1 MKTLNLDGI
10 WQLKFLDKT
19 YPATVP
25 GLDVLDLIAAGEVP
39 ETDNIE
45 NDNIYFYI
53 SEHNKTYSRE
63 FNITKEDLSK
73 EIIELCFD
81 RLDTLAKISVNN
93 KLVAN
98 TENIHLSYCFNIK
111 DFVIEGKNTI
121 EVEFKSLRNHI
132 KEKQKELKLP
142 YNAMGTTGHPHIRK
156 ASCLF
161 GWDFAPEICPQGISG
176 HCELRLRTLPIISY
190 LKLTQKIKNDFGY
203 INGKIEF
210 SEQVNCG
217 QIKVT
222 VTEPNGNKKE
232 QILDPT
238 NTDKFTFEIES
249 PELWWCNGLGKQPL
263 YTITTE
269 YINNEE
275 IISSVTK
282 RIGFRDIKLDTSKD
296 EYGSNFQFV
305 INGKPIF
312 AKGANYIPTDSLYTR
327 ITKEKISELL
337 FECKNANMNMV
348 RVWGGGFYE
357 SDDFYDICDELGL
370 LVWQDFGFACCA
382 YPFMK
387 DDFLNNV
394 AYEVIYNTKR
404 LMHHASLALWCG
416 NNEIESISLAWLN
429 RTSFINST
437 GKFFYEIL
445 PNLIKKY
452 DSNTPYHA
460 CSPSSGK
467 YMKNI
472 NGDKHGDTHIWNVWH
487 GYQYKEYFKK
497 RFTRFASEFGMQSY
511 PNENITPH
519 QKCDLG
525 EERLNYYL
533 SSLFTVPK
541 NAKEKVYLTQIIQL
555 EAMREAA
562 EHFRRNSHRCHG
574 SLYWQLNDCWSSA
587 SWSALDWKV
596 GRKALMYGTKHFYE
610 NVHISATQNKNQ
622 IEVFVSND
630 LKENFQGN
638 VVVEK
643 VNTLTNEKMLF
654 INTNIDIKELTS
666 SKISTF
672 DVSKIKTNEEV
683 LIMSVYDNNNN
694 LVSENREI
702 FCNNNELELKNAKIS
717 PEIFEEDNNKYITIS
732 SDEYARYV
740 FIDIPSIKLSDN
752 FFDLSKDEKKIIK
765 IESDNTLSNVSAF
778 SLYDVMK
785 NANTNEDKKTYLK
798 EYFRPMG
805 LANRISRY
813 FDK

>member
-1 MKTLNLDGI
+1 MNTLNLDGN
-10 WQLKFLDKT
+10 WQLNFLGKT
-19 YPATVP
+19 YNATVP

-53 SEHNKTYSRE
+53 SEHDKTFSRK
-63 FNITKEDLSK
+63 FNVTKENLQED
-73 EIIELCFD
+73 IIEIFFE
-81 RLDTLAKISVNN
+81 RLDTLATIFINN
-93 KLVAN
+93 KKVAK
-98 TENIHLSYCFNIK
+98 TENIHLTYCFNIK
-111 DFVIEGKNTI
+111 DYLVEGTNTI
-121 EVEFKSLRNHI
+121 DIEFKSLRKHI
-132 KEKQKELKLP
+132 EEKQKELKLP

-156 ASCLF
+156 ASCSF
-161 GWDFAPEICPQGISG
+161 GWDFAPELCPQGISG
-176 HCELRLRTLPIISY
+176 HCEIRFRSNPTISY
-190 LKLTQKIKNDFGY
+190 LKLNQELQNNLGY
-203 INGKIEF
+203 IKGELEF
-210 SEQVNCG
+210 TEQVNSG
-217 QIKVT
+217 ELKIT
-222 VTEPNGNKKE
+222 LTNPNGDIE
-232 QILDPT
+232 SQEIDPT
-238 NTDKFTFEIES
+238 KTNEFNFEVDK
-249 PELWWCNGLGKQPL
+249 PELWWCNGLGAQPL
-263 YTITTE
+263 YTVTVE
-269 YINNEE
+269 YINDKK

-282 RIGFRDIKLDTSKD
+282 RIGFREIKLDTSKD
-296 EYGSNFQFV
+296 EYGTNFQFV
-305 INGKPIF
+305 VNGKPIF
-312 AKGANYIPTDSLYTR
+312 AKGANYIPTDALYTR
-327 ITKEKISELL
+327 ITKEKIRELL
-337 FECKNANMNMV
+337 FECKNANMNMI

-382 YPFMK
+382 YPFMNEN
-387 DDFLNNV
+387 FLNNV
-394 AYEVIYNTKR
+394 AFEVIYNTKR

-445 PNLIKKY
+445 PKLIRKY
-452 DSNTPYHA
+452 DNSTPYHA

-467 YMKNI
+467 YMKHI

-541 NAKEKVYLTQIIQL
+541 NRKEKVYLTQIIQL

-562 EHFRRNSHRCHG
+562 EHFRRNSNRCHG

-610 NVHISATQNKNQ
+610 NVHLSASENKGN
-622 IEVFVSND
+622 IEVYISND
-630 LKENFQGN
+630 LKEKFQGN
-638 VVVEK
+638 VLIEK
-643 VNTLTNEKMLF
+643 INTLDNQKML
-654 INTNIDIKELTS
+654 IVKKNIEIDALSS
-666 SKISTF
+666 SKISCF
-672 DVSKIKTNEEV
+672 DISKIKTNEEV
-683 LIMSVYDNNNN
+683 LVMKLYDNKDT

-702 FCNNNELELKNAKIS
+702 FCNNNELKLNNANIKLTLS
-717 PEIFEEDNNKYITIS
+717 GENENRFITVS

-752 FFDLSKDEKKIIK
+752 FFDLSKGEEKVIK
-765 IESDNTLSNVSAF
+765 IESGEKLSTINAF
-778 SLYDVMK
+778 SLCDVMK
-785 NANTNEDKKTYLK
+785 NANTSEDKKTYLK